1 MAALME
7 HFQDMLK
14 DIYYAEKQIYKT
26 LPKIIRAVSDEEL
39 RSGFEKHRDETEGQ
53 IERLEQVFELM
64 DMPARGKRCPAIDG
78 ILEEG
83 AELIEEHDKGAGLD
97 AALAAVGQ
105 AVEHYE
111 IARYG
116 TMCEWAKMLDLKD
129 AKKLLGEILDQ
140 EEKCDQT
147 LTALAESKLNEA
159 ALAADEDSDDEDMGS
174 GRPAKAM
181 RSAKPSSPS
190 KSKAS
195 R

>member
-14 DIYYAEKQIYKT
+14 DVYYAEKQIYKT
-26 LPKIIRAVSDEEL
+26 LPKMIRAVQDGDL
-39 RSGFEKHRDETEGQ
+39 KSGFESHRVETEGQ
-53 IERLEQVFELM
+53 IDRLEQVFEIL
-64 DMPARGKRCPAIDG
+64 DMPLRGKKCPAIDG

-97 AALAAVGQ
+97 AALAAAAQ

-116 TMCEWAKMLDLKD
+116 TLCEWAKTLQLPDV
-129 AKKLLGEILDQ
+129 KKLLGQTLDQ
-140 EEKCDQT
+140 EEKCD
-147 LTALAESKLNEA
+147 LSLSKLAESKLNSA
-159 ALAADEDSDDEDMGS
+159 AANGGASPPAAMAES
-174 GRPAKAM
+174 
-181 RSAKPSSPS
+181 KP
-190 KSKAS
+190 KKMA